1 MEFFKEVD
9 THKHNPTIH
18 IFWGYK
24 IPPIDNTVL
33 RKKSKTGSII
43 LPDFKLY
50 HKAITI
56 KQYSCVIK
64 SFTSTNGIESRA
76 QE

>member
-1 MEFFKEVD
+1 MEFFKEID
-9 THKHNPTIH
+9 THTHNPTIH
-18 IFWGYK
+18 IFCGYI

-33 RKKSKTGSII
+33 RKKSKTASIT

-50 HKAITI
+50 HKAIIIT
-56 KQYSCVIK
+56 QYSPVTK
-64 SFTSTNGIESRA
+64 SFTLTNGIESRT